1 MRILWFTNMVMPPVE
16 EYLGRRKEVLA
27 GWMWALASQ
36 IAAQSD
42 VELAIAASVP
52 GVTAQRVSL
61 NGIHHYILSQP
72 AGRSYLPHSASDL
85 RQALQV
91 IDDFKPDLIHVH
103 GTERFYGLVGTSQPS
118 HVPVVISIQGILTPY
133 VKYELAGL
141 GLADIL
147 HLVRFRD
154 LVRFKGPLFET
165 LLNWRAGERE
175 REIIRGN
182 SHFIGRT
189 DWDRAWVQ
197 AINPSAIYHF
207 CDEALRSPFFERTW
221 SIKKIKRHS
230 ILFTN
235 AMSPRKGIPI
245 LLEALAIL
253 RQAIPDVHLILAG
266 GWYPKSGWGRVVT
279 RKIAALKLG
288 ANLTTAGRLTA
299 SELATMLERTHAFVS
314 PSYIDNSPNS
324 ICESMV
330 VGTPC
335 VASFVGGVPTLISH
349 GRTGLLVPPGDPA
362 MLAATIRQVFENDEL
377 ACKLSAEAR
386 GVARERHD
394 PAKIVRRQLDIYS
407 QVVGGHG
414 NEEACCVMSSYIP
427 DARLGV

>member
-1 MRILWFTNMVMPPVE
+1 MKILWFTNMVMPPVE
-16 EYLGRRKEVLA
+16 EHLRQRKEILA

-36 IAAQSD
+36 IAAQRD

-52 GVTAQRVSL
+52 GVPAEKVGL
-61 NGIHHYILSQP
+61 DGIHHYILSQP
-72 AGRSYLPHSASDL
+72 ARRSYLPHSTSDL
-85 RQALQV
+85 KQALKV

-103 GTERFYGLVGTSQPS
+103 GTERYYGLVGTFQSS

-141 GLADIL
+141 GLADKI
-147 HLVRFRD
+147 HLIRVRD
-154 LVRFKGPLFET
+154 IVRFKGPLFET
-165 LLNWRAGERE
+165 LLNWRASERE
-175 REIIRGN
+175 RVIMRGN
-182 SHFIGRT
+182 CHFIGRT

-197 AINPSAIYHF
+197 AINPCATYHF
-207 CDEALRSPFFERTW
+207 CEEVLRGPFFERTW

-253 RQAIPDVHLILAG
+253 RQGLPDVHLTLAG
-266 GWYPKSGWGRVVT
+266 GWYPKSGWGRVIM

-288 ANLTTAGRLTA
+288 SNLTFAGRLTA
-299 SELATMLERTHAFVS
+299 AELALMLERTHTFVS

-324 ICESMV
+324 VCESMV

-349 GRTGLLVPPGDPA
+349 GRTGLMVPSGDPA
-362 MLAATIRQVFENDEL
+362 ILASTIRQVFENDEL

-386 GVARERHD
+386 RVARERHD
-394 PAKIVRRQLDIYS
+394 PSKIVRRQLEIYS
-407 QVVGGHG
+407 QVLGSH
-414 NEEACCVMSSYIP
+414 ERDDACFAMSSYHS
-427 DARLGV
+427 DARLRI